1 MSERWRPVVGFE
13 GFYEVSD
20 RGRVRS
26 VPREVTYEQAG
37 TVMSQRYPGKEI
49 RHHPGRKGYRL
60 VCLYREG
67 RQTTC
72 RVHRLVLEAFVGPGD
87 GLQGC
92 HLNGDC
98 TDNRVTNL
106 KWGTNS
112 DNQRDSVG
120 HGTHHHASK
129 THCDN
134 GHAFDEA
141 NTLRT
146 KRGRQ
151 CRTCNRIRARRR
163 RAA

>member
-1 MSERWRPVVGFE
+1 MSEQWRSVVGFE

-20 RGRVRS
+20 RGRIRS
-26 VPREVTYEQAG
+26 VPRVVTYEQAG
-37 TVMSQRYPGKEI
+37 KVMSQSYPGKEI
-49 RHHPGRKGYRL
+49 RHHPGDKGYRL

-72 RVHRLVLEAFVGPGD
+72 RVHRLVLEAFVGPAN

-92 HLNGDC
+92 HRNGDC
-98 TDNRVTNL
+98 ADNRLTNL

-112 DNQRDSVG
+112 DNQRDSVE
-120 HGTHHHASK
+120 HGTHHQARK

-151 CRTCNRIRARRR
+151 CRTCHRIRARQR